1 MAVAITAQVQIS
13 FRWLIPLAH
22 CWLIR
27 KAMHR
32 FMPSAA
38 PSSSGRVEQP
48 ATVSGS
54 SGSAEQPATP
64 SDLKLGDSSADCHIN
79 NTATQQKGRSATQ
92 QKGRKR
98 KGSMR
103 NKENA
108 DRNTGAEN
116 PQATA
121 HASWQEREKAAK
133 EQGVLDARKMLGEE
147 LPTRTAEKSTLKRKV
162 WALLRLGAG
171 CTFKHAAHAENISAS
186 SKCAHAARSFPSRRE
201 AACYLK
207 AGADVLEG
215 ATTREINK
223 LLHVR
228 IDR

>member
-1 MAVAITAQVQIS
+1 MRVLSHCTAQAS
-13 FRWLIPLAH
+13 KATNSH
-22 CWLIR
+22 H

-32 FMPSAA
+32 FMSSAA
-38 PSSSGRVEQP
+38 
-48 ATVSGS
+48 S
-54 SGSAEQPATP
+54 SGSGRAEQPATGSSSSSSAVRPAAP
-64 SDLKLGDSSADCHIN
+64 SDLKPGDSSADCLIN
-79 NTATQQKGRSATQ
+79 VERSATQ

-98 KGSMR
+98 KESMR

-121 HASWQEREKAAK
+121 HASWEEREKAAS
-133 EQGVLDARKMLGEE
+133 ELGVLDARKMLGEE
-147 LPTRTAEKSTLKRKV
+147 LPTRTAEKSALKQKA

-171 CTFKHAAHAENISAS
+171 CTFKHAAHAEYISAS
-186 SKCAHAARSFPSRRE
+186 SKCAHALRGFPSRRE

-215 ATTREINK
+215 ATTTEINK
-223 LLHVR
+223 LLNA
-228 IDR
+228 